1 MRASEQQMTDIPS
14 AVLSGEGEIYAADR
28 LLRRTTYRLAI
39 FDRGVTGRSRIE
51 GTIGIATEGEALILA
66 RADELTLLL
75 DDGRHLSFSLSS
87 PEGQIRALSEL
98 EGIRAS
104 PR

>member
-1 MRASEQQMTDIPS
+1 MTDIPRE
-14 AVLSGEGEIYAADR
+14 VLSGEGEIYAADR

-39 FDRGVTGRSRIE
+39 FEQDATGTCRID
-51 GTIGIATEGEALILA
+51 GAIGIATEGEALLLA

-75 DDGRHLSFSLSS
+75 DDGRHVAFSLANPS
-87 PEGQIRALSEL
+87 GQIRVHGPL
-98 EGIRAS
+98 EGTKAS